1 MLIGQDYEKIHTQL
15 FGLDISEPNVFIT
28 DTIMAVVSLVL
39 AVKVY
44 KHFKKTPFIN
54 YWFLFFLI
62 YGISSFMG
70 GVGHAMFSYWGIAGK
85 FFTWTTGI
93 YSIYLIEMAMISNV
107 SEPKKYHLFKN
118 LSLVKLLL
126 VFGIFTIICVTQPI
140 SEKPALAFLPVAI
153 NTIVGVSISVGL
165 LGVYFTKTIHKNYRY
180 FYYGVLIMVPSS
192 VVFLAKI
199 NLHPWFEKND
209 LSHILLTIGIVYFY
223 IGIKKTQE
231 FKQLV

>member
-1 MLIGQDYEKIHTQL
+1 MLIGEDYEKIHIQL

-28 DTIMAVVSLVL
+28 DTIMAGVSLIL
-39 AVKVY
+39 AALVY
-44 KHFKKTPFIN
+44 RKITRTPVSH

-62 YGISSFMG
+62 YGISSFFG

-93 YSIYLIEMAMISNV
+93 FTIYLIEMAMIKNV
-107 SEPKKYHLFKN
+107 KEEAKYRLYSL
-118 LSLVKLLL
+118 LSMSKMLL
-126 VFGIFTIICVTQPI
+126 VFVIFTLICVTQPI

-153 NTIVGVSISVGL
+153 NTIVGVSLAVGL
-165 LGVYFTKTIHKNYRY
+165 LGYKFTRSLDPNYRF

-192 VVFLAKI
+192 IVFLAKI

-209 LSHILLTIGIVYFY
+209 LSHVLLTIGLIYYY
-223 IGIKKTQE
+223 IGIKKTQ
-231 FKQLV
+231 KHKLNA